1 MLSFRS
7 CKDLIILAYVNIL
20 LSKKVKML
28 LPLNYKAPYTLSKR
42 KYNLR
47 TNMYLLS
54 FIILVFSIKIVGS
67 SFKDIN

>member
-1 MLSFRS
+1 ML
-7 CKDLIILAYVNIL
+7 IYY
-20 LSKKVKML
+20 SKKVKIL
-28 LPLNYKAPYTLSKR
+28 LLLNYKAPYTLSKG

-54 FIILVFSIKIVGS
+54 FIILVFNIKIVSS